1 MLAQVIAAARAGV
14 KLPEADLQ
22 PLLILA
28 GDAIEGL
35 QTQSRL
41 LKLLVGMCEARIAEL
56 ETQLAI
62 RRMMQ

>member
-14 KLPEADLQ
+14 LLPEADLQ

-35 QTQSRL
+35 QTQS
-41 LKLLVGMCEARIAEL
+41 KLLMQLVGVRDARIAEL

-62 RRMMQ
+62 ARMMR